1 MVTERMKHAAEMME
15 SAINVMG
22 NQESTEYF
30 VREMCNM
37 HRTLQQIYTGD
48 IVIPFV
54 RVMAKRYKGGFY
66 DARNEFACKMCSVMW
81 DALVKEFGITDDS
94 IRVGLPMI

>member
-1 MVTERMKHAAEMME
+1 MVTEKMKQAAEMME

-37 HRTLQQIYTGD
+37 HRTLQQSYTGD

-54 RVMAKRYKGGFY
+54 REMAKRYKGGFY
-66 DARNEFACKMCSVMW
+66 DARNEFACKVCSVMW
-81 DALVKEFGITDDS
+81 DAFAKEFEITDDS